1 MESVRTSADPK
12 LTIWRH
18 TLWGMAFVSLFAPNL
33 SAAEVVLSM
42 AEVAFGLPEN
52 MLGSCGLFDSESLG
66 IEDGCIK
73 NL

>member
-1 MESVRTSADPK
+1 
-12 LTIWRH
+12 
-18 TLWGMAFVSLFAPNL
+18 MAFVSLFAPNL